1 VSKTNPRERA
11 IRLAG
16 PALTSPRKTETTIFK
31 LGVYSK
37 NLIQE
42 ALKVRQSR
50 ARDDHGISTAMSLF
64 GYAKKATAFVFTE
77 FYEEVF
83 ALNLKLARLEYRIH

>member
-1 VSKTNPRERA
+1 MSKTNPRNGA
-11 IRLAG
+11 IRLTR
-16 PALTSPRKTETTIFK
+16 PAPTGPRKTETTISK

-42 ALKVRQSR
+42 ALKVCQSR

-64 GYAKKATAFVFTE
+64 GYAKKAAAFVFTE